1 MKRRV
6 SILIV
11 FIIVTA
17 MILGACQGSNNQPQ
31 GNAEVPSTSASGD
44 ESSGGQT
51 TKDTLV
57 VVSNQDPKDLNPYKS
72 QSEQSARV
80 VNHIFER
87 LVDPGKEI
95 GTFEPVLA
103 TKWEVIDDGM
113 GMIFYL
119 REGVKFHNGEEMKA
133 SDVVFSFK
141 TMKNEANANGGI
153 NWIDWDNVE
162 ALDDY
167 TVKIPFTQKNSLTLH
182 YLSANNMYVVSE
194 KAFTEFGE
202 NIGENPVG
210 TGAFKM
216 TKHVMGDRVEMERNE
231 DYWGEKPVIK
241 KFTIRFISESSQALI
256 ALENGE
262 VDMILNLTGTDK
274 KHIEEKPDKLKII
287 QAASQRCDAVMLN
300 VSKPPFDNIKV
311 RQAVAYVVNQE
322 DIFRA
327 TYQQVGRIGHGI
339 ISPDIWGYNPEVENL
354 WPYTE
359 DIEKAKQLMAEAG
372 YANGVDVDLLI
383 DDNAFRITTAEIV
396 KNQLGKI
403 GINAHITSTDFA
415 SWYDELYK
423 GNGNLFLQGVSTPSG
438 EPDSALYLRFHKSVA
453 KDGGTNMTRFK
464 SDEFS
469 ELLDKARASFDNNEK
484 LQFYARAQEIL
495 IEELPLVPYY
505 VYPTEFAANI
515 NLEGIRPIG
524 KSFYAKDAH
533 FK

>member
-167 TVKIPFTQKNSLTLH
+167 TVKIPFTQKKQSYTSL
-182 YLSANNMYVVSE
+182 
-194 KAFTEFGE
+194 F
-202 NIGENPVG
+202 
-210 TGAFKM
+210 
-216 TKHVMGDRVEMERNE
+216 
-231 DYWGEKPVIK
+231 
-241 KFTIRFISESSQALI
+241 
-256 ALENGE
+256 
-262 VDMILNLTGTDK
+262 
-274 KHIEEKPDKLKII
+274 
-287 QAASQRCDAVMLN
+287 
-300 VSKPPFDNIKV
+300 
-311 RQAVAYVVNQE
+311 
-322 DIFRA
+322 
-327 TYQQVGRIGHGI
+327 
-339 ISPDIWGYNPEVENL
+339 
-354 WPYTE
+354 
-359 DIEKAKQLMAEAG
+359 
-372 YANGVDVDLLI
+372 
-383 DDNAFRITTAEIV
+383 
-396 KNQLGKI
+396 
-403 GINAHITSTDFA
+403 
-415 SWYDELYK
+415 
-423 GNGNLFLQGVSTPSG
+423 
-438 EPDSALYLRFHKSVA
+438 
-453 KDGGTNMTRFK
+453 
-464 SDEFS
+464 
-469 ELLDKARASFDNNEK
+469 
-484 LQFYARAQEIL
+484 
-495 IEELPLVPYY
+495 
-505 VYPTEFAANI
+505 
-515 NLEGIRPIG
+515 IG
-524 KSFYAKDAH
+524 KQYVCCQ
-533 FK
+533 